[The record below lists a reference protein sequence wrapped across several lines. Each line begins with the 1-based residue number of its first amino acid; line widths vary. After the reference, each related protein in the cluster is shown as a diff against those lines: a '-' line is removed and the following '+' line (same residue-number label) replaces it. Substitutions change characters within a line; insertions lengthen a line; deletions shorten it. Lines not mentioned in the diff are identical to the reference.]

1 MAGIGIKSG
10 SVLLK
15 NNYKVLFIVGPT
27 ASGKSKVG
35 FEIAKIMNGEIISVD
50 SRQNYKYM
58 DIGTAKP
65 SKEELTEVI
74 HHFID
79 ELLPDQNYNAGE
91 YGIRAR
97 ERIDNLLHK
106 GKNPIVVGGSGLY
119 IQALVDGFF
128 DGPSADNKIR
138 ANLEKRMEIE
148 GAEALLG
155 ELRKIDPKAA
165 TKMLPTNIRRIIR
178 ALEVHQIT
186 GSTISDLQKDNIEPK
201 FKPIM
206 VGISWERGVLYNRI
220 NKRVDWML
228 ESGLLEEVKQLLEK
242 GYTSNLNALQTVG
255 YQEAFKY
262 LDGKLT
268 YDEMVGLIKQ
278 NSRRYAKR
286 QLTWFRRDE
295 RIKWFEAYAEDDLF
309 TISRNIINYFQTIQE
324 SN

>member
-35 FEIAKIMNGEIISVD
+35 FEIAKIMNGEIISAD

-79 ELLPDQNYNAGE
+79 ELLPDQNYNSGE
-91 YGIRAR
+91 YGISAR

-138 ANLEKRMEIE
+138 ENLEKRMEIE
-148 GAEALLG
+148 GAEALLE

-165 TKMLPTNIRRIIR
+165 AKMLPTNTRRIIR
-178 ALEVHQIT
+178 ALEVYQIT
-186 GSTISDLQKDNIEPK
+186 GSTISDLQKENLEPK

-228 ESGLLEEVKQLLEK
+228 ECGLLKEVKQLLEK

>member
-1 MAGIGIKSG
+1 MAGISIKLV

-15 NNYKVLFIVGPT
+15 NNHKVLFIVGPT

-35 FEIAKIMNGEIISVD
+35 FEIAKNMSGEIISAD
-50 SRQNYKYM
+50 SRQNYKFM

-65 SKEELTEVI
+65 SKQELSEVK
-74 HHFID
+74 HHFIN

-97 ERIDNLLHK
+97 ERIDNLLHR

-138 ANLEKRMEIE
+138 ENLEKRMEIE
-148 GAEALLG
+148 GAEALLE
-155 ELRKIDPKAA
+155 ELSKIDPKAA
-165 TKMLPTNIRRIIR
+165 SKMLPTNTRRIIR
-178 ALEVHQIT
+178 ALEVYQIT
-186 GSTISDLQKDNIEPK
+186 GFPISDLQKENLEPK
-201 FKPIM
+201 YKPIM
-206 VGISWERGVLYNRI
+206 VGISWERRLLYERI

-228 ESGLLEEVKQLLEK
+228 QNGLLKEVKQLIEK

-255 YQEAFKY
+255 YQEVFKY
-262 LDGKLT
+262 LDDKLT
-268 YDEMVGLIKQ
+268 YDEMVRLIKQ

-295 RIKWFEAYAEDDLF
+295 RIKWFEAHNEDDLL
-309 TISRNIINYFQTIQE
+309 TLSRNILNYFHTNQK

>member
-1 MAGIGIKSG
+1 LAGKRINSG
-10 SVLLK
+10 SVFLK
-15 NNYKVLFIVGPT
+15 NNNNVLFIVGPT
-27 ASGKSKVG
+27 ASGKSQAG
-35 FEIAKIMNGEIISVD
+35 FEVAKKTNGEIISAD

-65 SKEELTEVI
+65 SKEELTEVR

-91 YGIRAR
+91 YGIKAR
-97 ERIDNLLHK
+97 ERIENLLHK
-106 GKNPIVVGGSGLY
+106 GENPIVVGGSGLY

-138 ANLEKRMEIE
+138 TNLEKRMEIE
-148 GAEALLG
+148 GAGALLE
-155 ELRKIDPKAA
+155 ELSKIDPKAA
-165 TKMLPTNIRRIIR
+165 AKMLPTNTRRIIR
-178 ALEVHQIT
+178 ALEVYQIT
-186 GSTISDLQKDNIEPK
+186 GSMISDLQKENLEPR

-220 NKRVDWML
+220 NNRVDWML

-262 LDGKLT
+262 FDGKLT

-295 RIKWFEAYAEDDLF
+295 RIKWFEAHNEDDLF

>member
-1 MAGIGIKSG
+1 MAGICIKSG

-27 ASGKSKVG
+27 ASGKSQVG
-35 FEIAKIMNGEIISVD
+35 FEIAKKMNGEIISAD

-65 SKEELTEVI
+65 SKQELTEVT

-97 ERIDNLLHK
+97 ERIDSLLHQ

-119 IQALVDGFF
+119 VRALVDGFF
-128 DGPSADNKIR
+128 DGPSADKNLRKD
-138 ANLEKRMEIE
+138 LEKRMEVE
-148 GAEALLG
+148 GSEILLE
-155 ELRKIDPKAA
+155 ELRKIDPRAA
-165 TKMLPTNIRRIIR
+165 SKMLPTNKRRIIR
-178 ALEVHQIT
+178 ALEVYQIT
-186 GSTISDLQKDNIEPK
+186 GSTISDLQQENLEAK
-201 FKPIM
+201 FKPTI
-206 VGISWERGVLYNRI
+206 VGLSWERRILYARI
-220 NKRVDWML
+220 NQRVDWML
-228 ESGLLEEVKQLLEK
+228 ERGLLEEAKQLLKK

-262 LDGKLT
+262 LGGKLT

-295 RIKWFEAYAEDDLF
+295 RIKWFEAHNEDDLF
-309 TISRNIINYFQTIQE
+309 TISRNILNYFQPIQK